1 MNANSE
7 KTTAPL
13 HGLRGW
19 VNRNPL
25 FARWSVVLL
34 SGLAI
39 ALIPVPSGVTRQS
52 WNLFAIFVSTIVGS
66 IVQPIPAGAIVLM
79 AVTTVALTRALT
91 VGEALAGYADPIV
104 WICLPAFFIS
114 RAMLKTG
121 LGRRIAFL
129 FIRALGRRS
138 LGLGYA
144 LVCTDFVLG
153 GVIPSNAA
161 RCGGV
166 IFPIARSLA
175 VAFDSE
181 PGPTATRLG
190 AFLMTL
196 IYQGDVI
203 VSATFLTGQVSNA
216 VIAKL
221 ANQVTGV
228 ELSYGHWFLWAL
240 VPSLVSLLVI
250 PPLLCRIFPPQIT
263 HTPKAAELATRELS
277 SMGPMSRAEKILLLV
292 FGLVATLW
300 ITTELHGIHYSVV
313 ALTGVGV
320 LLLTGVLQWSDLL
333 AEHAAWDVF
342 IWYGGL
348 VRMASALGD
357 SGITKRFA
365 EAAAHYTVGMHWW
378 AAMAILLLVYFYV
391 HYGFASITS
400 QVTSMYIPF
409 LVVLRAVGA
418 PLYPAVLMLAYF
430 SNLSASL
437 THYGTTPA
445 PILFGAGYVRMR
457 TWWKLGLIASIANI
471 LIWTILGFAWWKVLG
486 LW

>member
-1 MNANSE
+1 MDTGSATESGRVS
-7 KTTAPL
+7 
-13 HGLRGW
+13 GLRAW
-19 VNRNPL
+19 VTRHSL

-34 SGLAI
+34 SGLVI
-39 ALIPVPSGVTRQS
+39 ALVPVPSGVTRQS
-52 WNLFAIFVSTIVGS
+52 WNLFAIFASTIVGS
-66 IVQPIPAGAIVLM
+66 IVQPIPAGGVVLI
-79 AVTTVALTRALT
+79 AVTAVALTRALP

-153 GVIPSNAA
+153 AVIPSNAA

-166 IFPIARSLA
+166 VFPITKSLA

-181 PGPTATRLG
+181 PGPTAPRLG
-190 AFLMTL
+190 AFLMAL

-203 VSATFLTGQVSNA
+203 VCATFLTGQVSNA

-228 ELSYGHWFLWAL
+228 ELTYSHWFLWAV
-240 VPSLVSLLVI
+240 VPGLVSLLVV
-250 PPLLCRIFPPQIT
+250 PPLLYRIFPPQIT
-263 HTPKAAELATRELS
+263 HTPAAAELAAKELS
-277 SMGPMSRAEKILLLV
+277 GMGPMSRAEKILLLV
-292 FGLVATLW
+292 FSLIAALW
-300 ITTELHGIHYSVV
+300 ATTELHGIHYSVV

-320 LLLTGVLQWSDLL
+320 LLLAGVLEWSDLL
-333 AEHAAWDVF
+333 AERGAWDVF

-348 VRMASALGD
+348 VRMASALGE

-365 EAAAHYTVGMHWW
+365 EAAAHYTMGWQWW
-378 AAMAILLLVYFYV
+378 SAMAVLLLVYFYA

-409 LVVLRAVGA
+409 LVVLRAAGA
-418 PLYPAVLMLAYF
+418 PIYPAILALAYF
-430 SNLSASL
+430 SNLAASL

-445 PILFGAGYVRMR
+445 PILFGAGYVSMQ
-457 TWWKLGLIASIANI
+457 TWWKLGLIASFANI
-471 LIWTILGFAWWKVLG
+471 LIWTTLGFLWWKILG

>member
-7 KTTAPL
+7 EAAAMV

-19 VNRNPL
+19 VNCHPL

-39 ALIPVPSGVTRQS
+39 ALIPVPGGVTRQS

-66 IVQPIPAGAIVLM
+66 IVQPVPAGAVVLM

-104 WICLPAFFIS
+104 WITLPAFFIS

-121 LGRRIAFL
+121 LGLRIAFL
-129 FIRALGRRS
+129 FIRVLGRRS

-166 IFPIARSLA
+166 IFPVAKSLA

-181 PGPTATRLG
+181 PGPTAPRLG
-190 AFLMTL
+190 AFLMAL

-203 VSATFLTGQVSNA
+203 VCATFLTGQVSNA

-221 ANQVTGV
+221 ANQVTGI
-228 ELSYGHWFLWAL
+228 ELSYGHWLLWAA
-240 VPSLVSLLVI
+240 VPSLVSLVVI
-250 PPLLCRIFPPQIT
+250 PPLLYRLFPPQIT
-263 HTPKAAELATRELS
+263 HTPKAAELAASELS
-277 SMGPMSRAEKILLLV
+277 SMGPMSRPEKILLLV
-292 FGLVATLW
+292 FGLIATLW
-300 ITTELHGIHYSVV
+300 TTTEIHGIHYSVV

-320 LLLTGVLQWSDLL
+320 LLLTNVLQWSDLL
-333 AEHAAWDVF
+333 AERGAWDVF

-348 VRMASALGD
+348 VRMASALGE

-365 EAAAHYTVGMHWW
+365 EAAAHYTIGMHWW
-378 AAMAILLLVYFYV
+378 AAMAVLLLVYFYA

-409 LVVLRAVGA
+409 LVVLLAAGA
-418 PLYPAVLMLAYF
+418 PVYLAVLALTYF

-445 PILFGAGYVRMR
+445 PILFGAGYVRMQ
-457 TWWKLGLIASIANI
+457 TWWKLGFVASVANI
-471 LIWTILGFAWWKVLG
+471 LIWTILGFTWWKVLG

>member
-7 KTTAPL
+7 RTTTPV
-13 HGLRGW
+13 HGVRGW
-19 VNRNPL
+19 VNRHPL

-166 IFPIARSLA
+166 IFPSPGVSPSPSTPSLA
-175 VAFDSE
+175 R
-181 PGPTATRLG
+181 PRHG
-190 AFLMTL
+190 
-196 IYQGDVI
+196 
-203 VSATFLTGQVSNA
+203 
-216 VIAKL
+216 
-221 ANQVTGV
+221 
-228 ELSYGHWFLWAL
+228 WAH
-240 VPSLVSLLVI
+240 S
-250 PPLLCRIFPPQIT
+250 
-263 HTPKAAELATRELS
+263 
-277 SMGPMSRAEKILLLV
+277 
-292 FGLVATLW
+292 
-300 ITTELHGIHYSVV
+300 
-313 ALTGVGV
+313 
-320 LLLTGVLQWSDLL
+320 
-333 AEHAAWDVF
+333 
-342 IWYGGL
+342 
-348 VRMASALGD
+348 
-357 SGITKRFA
+357 
-365 EAAAHYTVGMHWW
+365 
-378 AAMAILLLVYFYV
+378 
-391 HYGFASITS
+391 
-400 QVTSMYIPF
+400 
-409 LVVLRAVGA
+409 
-418 PLYPAVLMLAYF
+418 
-430 SNLSASL
+430 
-437 THYGTTPA
+437 
-445 PILFGAGYVRMR
+445 
-457 TWWKLGLIASIANI
+457 
-471 LIWTILGFAWWKVLG
+471 
-486 LW
+486 